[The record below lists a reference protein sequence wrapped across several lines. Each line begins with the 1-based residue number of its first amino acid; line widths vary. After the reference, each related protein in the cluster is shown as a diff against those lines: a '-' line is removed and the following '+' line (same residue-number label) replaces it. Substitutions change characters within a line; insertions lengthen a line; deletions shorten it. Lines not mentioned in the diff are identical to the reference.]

1 MGLICIHYHN
11 CNGENTRLAHL
22 LTMMIGGM
30 LTVGWRKSR
39 EETLTA
45 APYSVALF
53 PLKEQLA
60 IRIWLVNSP
69 LVVVPPVDCC
79 I

>member
-1 MGLICIHYHN
+1 MSFFGD
-11 CNGENTRLAHL
+11 NGANMHALEYRFSHL
-22 LTMMIGGM
+22 SMMMIGGM

-53 PLKEQLA
+53 PLKEQFA
-60 IRIWLVNSP
+60 I
-69 LVVVPPVDCC
+69 
-79 I
+79 